1 MENLQI
7 PETLVDILKHNKRLR
22 VPRFYIPE
30 RCGAIRHILPTA
42 EISVAAAVMVIGRY
56 FPTCFRVFMRLF
68 FECW

>member
-7 PETLVDILKHNKRLR
+7 PETLVDILKHNERLR

-30 RCGAIRHILPTA
+30 HCGGIRHILSTA
-42 EISVAAAVMVIGRY
+42 EISAAAEVMVIGRY
-56 FPTCFRVFMRLF
+56 FPTCFRTFMRLF